1 MEGYS
6 SCRAVCQHT
15 ATTVTLTGPA
25 LRQSS
30 IFFFIV
36 VKPLFQMHDCD
47 LRVNSETFTDTL
59 YSSLLNRSDVPM
71 LTAGSSSSAV
81 MNTAT
86 HHTHS
91 PQAHPLQDQ
100 AHHKQAVLRRCSAE
114 GTQASSSSTARIPSA
129 THTAALM
136 LHGHLAA
143 PPGRPTSTAHLPR
156 PVMCSCPTLLGHT
169 QTAGDS
175 ADPKKPGS
183 AVPPGKRG
191 VRCAGQLNL
200 PQDDQ

>member
-36 VKPLFQMHDCD
+36 VKPPFQMQDGN
-47 LRVNSETFTDTL
+47 LRVNSEIFIDTL
-59 YSSLLNRSDVPM
+59 DSSLLKRSDITM
-71 LTAGSSSSAV
+71 LTAGSISSAE

-100 AHHKQAVLRRCSAE
+100 AHRKQAVLRRCSAE

-136 LHGHLAA
+136 QRGHLAA
-143 PPGRPTSTAHLPR
+143 PPLLPYLHEGRETEHATTFPTSVSKEERYPLKR
-156 PVMCSCPTLLGHT
+156 PSQTLL
-169 QTAGDS
+169 
-175 ADPKKPGS
+175 K
-183 AVPPGKRG
+183 
-191 VRCAGQLNL
+191 
-200 PQDDQ
+200 

>member
-6 SCRAVCQHT
+6 SCRAVRQHT
-15 ATTVTLTGPA
+15 ATTEPLTGSA

-36 VKPLFQMHDCD
+36 VKPLFQMQDCN
-47 LRVNSETFTDTL
+47 LRVNSEIFIDTWD
-59 YSSLLNRSDVPM
+59 SSLLNRSDITM
-71 LTAGSSSSAV
+71 LTAGSISSAE

-91 PQAHPLQDQ
+91 SQAHPLQDQ

-129 THTAALM
+129 THIWDT
-136 LHGHLAA
+136 
-143 PPGRPTSTAHLPR
+143 PR
-156 PVMCSCPTLLGHT
+156 PRG
-169 QTAGDS
+169 TALDRKS
-175 ADPKKPGS
+175 T
-183 AVPPGKRG
+183 R
-191 VRCAGQLNL
+191 LNSSH
-200 PQDDQ
+200 PH

>member
-15 ATTVTLTGPA
+15 ATTVTLTDSA
-25 LRQSS
+25 LRQSL

-36 VKPLFQMHDCD
+36 VKPPFQMQDGN
-47 LRVNSETFTDTL
+47 LRVNSEIFIDTL
-59 YSSLLNRSDVPM
+59 DSSLLKRSDITM
-71 LTAGSSSSAV
+71 LTAGSISSAE

-100 AHHKQAVLRRCSAE
+100 AHRKQAVLRRCSAE

-136 LHGHLAA
+136 QRGHLAA
-143 PPGRPTSTAHLPR
+143 PPLLPYLHEGRETEHATTFPTSVSKEERYPLKR
-156 PVMCSCPTLLGHT
+156 PSQTLL
-169 QTAGDS
+169 
-175 ADPKKPGS
+175 K
-183 AVPPGKRG
+183 
-191 VRCAGQLNL
+191 
-200 PQDDQ
+200 